1 MPTADL
7 EGERSAPVNYA
18 VEYRSGKRELHGLE
32 PPAFTI
38 SVADR
43 PQLERV
49 LKGDVYSAALS
60 FIHREFDIAGD
71 LVAAIHLR
79 QAISQPVAFQDADW
93 TLDQAQDAKLQQI
106 CEDLKLRA
114 GDRFLDV
121 GCGWGALVVYA
132 ADCYKARATGCT
144 LSQKQCQFVRS
155 VIRVRGMENLASIQ
169 EMDYRDLSRR
179 LDKIASIGMF
189 EHCWPSPLGRRL
201 PKNYSLL
208 ESDGRFLN
216 SGIVRPQNVAD
227 GAETWFL
234 QKRVFPGGELVH
246 LSDVVGAAEKAGL
259 EILRKADALTT
270 HEPSA
275 NGWSGCARTRTSASG
290 LSAKKRTGHGCSTW
304 RHRRRISTL
313 APPTCFPY

>member
-121 GCGWGALVVYA
+121 GCGWGTLMVYA
-132 ADCYKARATGCT
+132 AVCYKARATGCT
-144 LSQKQCQFVRS
+144 LSLKQCQFGRS
-155 VIRVRGMENLASIQ
+155 LIRVRGLENLVSSQ

-179 LDKIASIGMF
+179 FDKIASIGTF
-189 EHCWPSPLGRRL
+189 EHCWLSPLGRIL
-201 PKNYSLL
+201 PKDLQPARKRWGVSQLGDWTPAECCGRRGDLVPPERVSL
-208 ESDGRFLN
+208 
-216 SGIVRPQNVAD
+216 
-227 GAETWFL
+227 
-234 QKRVFPGGELVH
+234 
-246 LSDVVGAAEKAGL
+246 AANWC
-259 EILRKADALTT
+259 ICPT
-270 HEPSA
+270 
-275 NGWSGCARTRTSASG
+275 WSGPPKKQGWKFSG
-290 LSAKKRTGHGCSTW
+290 KPAH
-304 RHRRRISTL
+304 
-313 APPTCFPY
+313 